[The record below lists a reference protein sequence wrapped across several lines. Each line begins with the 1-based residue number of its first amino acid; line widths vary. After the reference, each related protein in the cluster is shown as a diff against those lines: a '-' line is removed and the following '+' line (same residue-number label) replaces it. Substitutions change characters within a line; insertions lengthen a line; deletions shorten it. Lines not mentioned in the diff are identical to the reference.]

1 MSWKIISKMYS
12 YQRMPVRKL
21 FVNIERRAAVVDVA
35 ESYFLGT
42 KTSCVILTSV
52 SLWGDDV

>member
-1 MSWKIISKMYS
+1 M
-12 YQRMPVRKL
+12 RVRKL
-21 FVNIERRAAVVDVA
+21 FVKIESRAAVVDVA
-35 ESYFLGT
+35 ESYFPRI

>member
-1 MSWKIISKMYS
+1 MSWKIISKIYS

-35 ESYFLGT
+35 ESYFLRI
-42 KTSCVILTSV
+42 KISCVILTSV
-52 SLWGDDV
+52 SLWGDEV

>member
-1 MSWKIISKMYS
+1 
-12 YQRMPVRKL
+12 MPVHKL

-35 ESYFLGT
+35 ESYFPRI